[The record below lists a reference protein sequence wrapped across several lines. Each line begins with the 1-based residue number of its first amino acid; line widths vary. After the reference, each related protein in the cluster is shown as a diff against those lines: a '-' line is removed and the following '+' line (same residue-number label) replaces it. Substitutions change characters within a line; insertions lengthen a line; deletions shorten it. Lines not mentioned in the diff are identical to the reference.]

1 MEKQA
6 LSLAVMDH
14 GTVLLEHLVAASEEE
29 KRQNRDLM
37 KKLIRSLYFLVKH
50 HIPYSTTFVSVIT
63 FQIGNGDVKLL
74 G

>member
-14 GTVLLEHLVAASEEE
+14 GTVLLEHLVEASEEE

-37 KKLIRSLYFLVKH
+37 KKLIRSLYFHTQLH
-50 HIPYSTTFVSVIT
+50 LSLLSHF
-63 FQIGNGDVKLL
+63 KLRMVM
-74 G
+74 